1 MNDMVLI
8 SKKMETLRLKVMSA
22 TCRERLDAAPKEH
35 WSYSDL
41 LDTLLTDEVEKRNH
55 LQLSRRLAKSMLNQH
70 KTLETFDFRFN
81 LKIHA
86 EVVRELAC
94 CNFIN
99 EAKNVFFIGPS
110 GVGKSHLASGLG
122 HEACRRGFDVLY
134 YRTHKLSEDQHRPVR
149 RLS

>member
-8 SKKMETLRLKVMSA
+8 SKKMETLRLKGRSA
-22 TCRERLDAAPKEH
+22 TCRERLDAAQKEH

-86 EVVRELAC
+86 EVVREL
-94 CNFIN
+94 
-99 EAKNVFFIGPS
+99 
-110 GVGKSHLASGLG
+110 
-122 HEACRRGFDVLY
+122 D
-134 YRTHKLSEDQHRPVR
+134 
-149 RLS
+149 